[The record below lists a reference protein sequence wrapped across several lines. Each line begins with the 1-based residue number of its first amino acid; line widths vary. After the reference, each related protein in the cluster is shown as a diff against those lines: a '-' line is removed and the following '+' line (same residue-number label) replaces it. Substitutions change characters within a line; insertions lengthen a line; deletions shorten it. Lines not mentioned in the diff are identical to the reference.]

1 MCLAAVA
8 PSFRALPNQLRE
20 QFYETLF
27 DLPVRRTQTGD
38 LLIPDLACLPAGR
51 CSDSRGQGAGP
62 SRAAFPCLRTQ
73 KIPLD
78 PPVRRW

>member
-20 QFYETLF
+20 QFYEPLF
-27 DLPVRRTQTGD
+27 DD
-38 LLIPDLACLPAGR
+38 LLIPDLTCLPAGR
-51 CSDSRGQGAGP
+51 CPDSRERGGGL
-62 SRAAFPCLRTQ
+62 SRAGSPCLRTR

-78 PPVRRW
+78 ALVRR